1 MNETSNKIFI
11 RPSIARLYITFG
23 VIFMLIFILGTLV
36 LHDMIN
42 LLYFLAS
49 SLLIVFGIIALKSPY
64 AIYDEK
70 ELILFNLFGKIRIKY
85 TFSSKNSIVIKK
97 NFLYLNGEKMK
108 INKWFIQREEWNR
121 MIQFYSTDNN
131 DMIFRELQDD

>member
-23 VIFMLIFILGTLV
+23 VIFMLIFILGSLV